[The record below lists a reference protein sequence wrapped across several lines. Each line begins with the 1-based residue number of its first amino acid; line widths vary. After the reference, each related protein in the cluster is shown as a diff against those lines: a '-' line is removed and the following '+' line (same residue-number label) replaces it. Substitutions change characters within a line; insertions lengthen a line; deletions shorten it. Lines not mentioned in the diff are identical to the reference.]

1 MSLKRLLLIDDE
13 EPFTRLV
20 KLNLEET
27 GRYSVRIENDGAK
40 ALATAREFAP
50 DLILLDVIMPDA
62 DGGEV
67 AALIKADSALK
78 TVPIIFL
85 TAAVSQKELDGPS
98 GMIGGRMFIAKPV
111 NKRSLIE
118 LIDRQLS

>member
-1 MSLKRLLLIDDE
+1 MSLKRLLLVDDE

-20 KLNLEET
+20 KLNLEQT
-27 GRYSVRIENDGAK
+27 GRYTVRIENDGAK

-67 AALIKADSALK
+67 AALIKADDALK
-78 TVPIIFL
+78 AVPIIFL

-118 LIDRQLS
+118 LIDQQLS

>member
-1 MSLKRLLLIDDE
+1 MSLKRLLLVDDE

-20 KLNLEET
+20 KLNLEQT
-27 GRYSVRIENDGAK
+27 GRYTVRIENDGAK

-67 AALIKADSALK
+67 AALIKADAALK

-111 NKRSLIE
+111 NKRALIE

>member
-1 MSLKRLLLIDDE
+1 MSLKRLLLVDDE

-27 GRYSVRIENDGAK
+27 GRYTVRIENDGAK

-62 DGGEV
+62 DGGEI
-67 AALIKADSALK
+67 AARIKADSALK

-118 LIDRQLS
+118 LIDQQLS